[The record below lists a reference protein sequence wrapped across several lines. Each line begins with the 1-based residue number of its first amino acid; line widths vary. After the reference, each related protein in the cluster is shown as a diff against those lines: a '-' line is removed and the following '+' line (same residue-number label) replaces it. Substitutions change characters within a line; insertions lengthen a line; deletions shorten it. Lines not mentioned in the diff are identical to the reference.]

1 MKKKRTTVE
10 VLPLL
15 TWTNKQLART
25 DKDATVEFKSG
36 IAVLLEKMLHAANRY
51 NGFTFNNAN
60 WGTIIPLNSPEYWS
74 RTYAF

>member
-1 MKKKRTTVE
+1 MAKKRTTVE

-25 DKDATVEFKSG
+25 DEFATIEFKIG
-36 IAVLLEKMLHAANRY
+36 CATILEKILHSANRY
-51 NGFTFNNAN
+51 NGFTFNNSHLLED
-60 WGTIIPLNSPEYWS
+60 IPHGSMEYWT